1 MKIVKFELSRD
12 FARLEAF
19 LRNRYLEN
27 RRADSWLP
35 TVPMV
40 MRRISILTRDSNEL
54 SIAAKRFIHFLIE
67 NQEELP

>member
-40 MRRISILTRDSNEL
+40 MRRISILTRNKDEL
-54 SIAAKRFIHFLIE
+54 SIAAKRFIELLIKE
-67 NQEELP
+67 QSLLP